1 MCYWVLSTRVRFPP
15 GTSKGRGGMGKEKK
29 KRKERGKELFPLRV
43 PIFAQRARAR
53 KHEGKTR
60 EIRRSFRVAD
70 TQREFLFF
78 ELVHFIRSCYTMR
91 IFFFF
96 LPFSFLP
103 FFFWKSFTELFP
115 FHLCFRCFFVERAFI
130 WQLLRCKSNFNND
143 TLKLYASVAGFLLD
157 LVNRFWFETCSYG

>member
-15 GTSKGRGGMGKEKK
+15 GTSKGRGGMGKEKKK

-103 FFFWKSFTELFP
+103 FFFGNL
-115 FHLCFRCFFVERAFI
+115 LRNCFLSTFVSLFFVERAFI

-157 LVNRFWFETCSYG
+157 LVNRFWFGTCSYG

>member
-1 MCYWVLSTRVRFPP
+1 MLLGAFDARPISTWDVERERRN
-15 GTSKGRGGMGKEKK
+15 GERKK
-29 KRKERGKELFPLRV
+29 KEEERKGEGTFPLTRSHFRATRSCSETRRENERNKTKFSSGRHTTR
-43 PIFAQRARAR
+43 ISILRARTLHTVVLYDA
-53 KHEGKTR
+53 
-60 EIRRSFRVAD
+60 
-70 TQREFLFF
+70 
-78 ELVHFIRSCYTMR
+78 Y
-91 IFFFF
+91 FFF
-96 LPFSFLP
+96 LLAFFFSS